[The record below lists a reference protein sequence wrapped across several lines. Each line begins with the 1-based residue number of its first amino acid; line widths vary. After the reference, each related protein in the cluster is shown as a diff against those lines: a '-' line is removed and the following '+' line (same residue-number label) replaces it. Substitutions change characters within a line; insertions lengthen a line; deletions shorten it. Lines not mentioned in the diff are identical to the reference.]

1 MRIVAWTQA
10 GSRMEVSSFMI
21 VAKPL
26 LRSLTQMGAFTGS
39 VNWSFKLV

>member
-1 MRIVAWTQA
+1 
-10 GSRMEVSSFMI
+10 MI

-26 LRSLTQMGAFTGS
+26 LRSFTQMGAFTGS

>member
-1 MRIVAWTQA
+1 MRVVALTQA
-10 GSRMEVSSFMI
+10 GSRMEVSNFMI

-26 LRSLTQMGAFTGS
+26 LRRFTQMGAFTGS